1 MVKYKNKLH
10 YRILRIQV
18 MNIIKPCL
26 ARHSS
31 TMVLIVLVT
40 CHYSYYAH
48 VSILLD
54 HLLFFSSTAAFY
66 SHSAD
71 DLLEWTDSET

>member
-1 MVKYKNKLH
+1 
-10 YRILRIQV
+10 

-31 TMVLIVLVT
+31 TMVLIVLVI